1 MQYIRTTTKQEA
13 VEADSPEEAQT
24 NEGKTIDIT
33 VRVSP
38 RPTPQALA
46 QRVAGPSPALAK
58 QQG

>member
-13 VEADSPEEAQT
+13 VEADTPEAAQT

-38 RPTPQALA
+38 RPTPQTQVLRA
-46 QRVAGPSPALAK
+46 AGPSPALAK